1 MNQPNREQGMIDAI
15 PLIEEFE
22 GFRTHAYQDSV
33 GVWTIGFGS
42 TRHPDGRSISPTDVV
57 TREEAE
63 HMMLFDLQHFADSLD
78 SMVHVPLSEHEYAA
92 LLSFVYNLGPGAL
105 KSSTLLKKLNRG
117 DHQGAA
123 NEILRWNK
131 AGGHVLAG
139 LVRRRVA
146 EKQEFLV

>member
-1 MNQPNREQGMIDAI
+1 MNQPNREKGIILAI
-15 PLIEEFE
+15 PLVEEFE

-33 GVWTIGFGS
+33 GVWTIGFGN
-42 TRHPDGRSISPTDVV
+42 THYLDGRHVGPGEVI

-63 HMMLFDLQHFADSLD
+63 QLLTATLIRFADHLD
-78 SMVHVPLSEHEYAA
+78 KLVKVRLTEHEYAA
-92 LLSFVYNLGPGAL
+92 LLSFIYNLGPGAL
-105 KSSTLLKKLNRG
+105 QASTLLKKLNRG

-139 LVRRRVA
+139 LVRRRAA
-146 EKQEFLV
+146 EKQEFTA